1 MSQHYLI
8 RVGDGKNFIR
18 STKSQIWGL
27 KSTASYGKGF
37 LSNAKE
43 GDTLWF
49 VKNKTKGQLIA
60 VATYVSHNRREFGPL
75 VNLTPSNAELG
86 WTGDKADDF
95 DIEIHYTS
103 LYDLTDCNLM
113 SNIQGQQTI
122 RKFGSGC
129 CIDLP
134 NEYIYIAR
142 YRKPVS
148 QLQEQEEVPKKRR
161 PRVKFLSAPLPKY
174 EDLLAPRLCPK
185 TSKDDIDIGKEK
197 AETKKRIS
205 ENVKKI
211 VEEVRREKKQK
222 VDAALKVT
230 EPVTEPVTVPEPEP
244 EPEPVKTS
252 SVYKKFTALNGKTYL
267 TSRESGLIYDYTVY
281 KEKKELDVIGKW
293 IGKGKC
299 LWLKKN

>member
-211 VEEVRREKKQK
+211 VEEVRREKQK
-222 VDAALKVT
+222 ELVT
-230 EPVTEPVTVPEPEP
+230 DVTKVPEPEP
-244 EPEPVKTS
+244 EPEPVKST

-267 TSRESGLIYDYTVY
+267 TSIESGFIYDYTVY

-293 IGKGKC
+293 ISKGKC

>member
-8 RVGDGKNFIR
+8 RVGDSKNFIR
-18 STKSQIWGL
+18 SSKSQIWGL

-95 DIEIHYTS
+95 DIEIHYKS

-174 EDLLAPRLCPK
+174 EDLLAHRLCPK
-185 TSKDDIDIGKEK
+185 TSKDDIDIGKKK

-211 VEEVRREKKQK
+211 VEEVRREKQK
-222 VDAALKVT
+222 ELVTDLTKVS
-230 EPVTEPVTVPEPEP
+230 EPEP
-244 EPEPVKTS
+244 EPEPVPEPVPVKSTL
-252 SVYKKFTALNGKTYL
+252 VYKKFTALNGKTYL

-281 KEKKELDVIGKW
+281 KEKRELDVIGKW
-293 IGKGKC
+293 ISKGKC

>member
-8 RVGDGKNFIR
+8 RVGDSKNFIR
-18 STKSQIWGL
+18 SSKSQIWGL

-37 LSNAKE
+37 LSNVQH

-60 VATYVSHNRREFGPL
+60 VATYVSHNRREVGPL

-86 WTGDKADDF
+86 WTGDKADDC

-205 ENVKKI
+205 ENGKKI
-211 VEEVRREKKQK
+211 VEELRREKQK

-230 EPVTEPVTVPEPEP
+230 EPVTVPVTV
-244 EPEPVKTS
+244 KAT

-267 TSRESGLIYDYTVY
+267 TSIVSGFIYDYNTY
-281 KEKKELDVIGKW
+281 KEKRELDVIGKW
-293 IGKGKC
+293 IAKGKC

>member
-148 QLQEQEEVPKKRR
+148 QLQEQEEVPKKRT

-174 EDLLAPRLCPK
+174 EDMLAPRLFPK

-211 VEEVRREKKQK
+211 VEEVRREKQK
-222 VDAALKVT
+222 ELDTDVTKV
-230 EPVTEPVTVPEPEP
+230 PVPEPEP
-244 EPEPVKTS
+244 VPVKST

-281 KEKKELDVIGKW
+281 KEKRELDVIGKW
-293 IGKGKC
+293 ISKGKC